1 MIFGNRKKAKIK
13 SVAHIETTT
22 PRVYLND
29 KCMNYYLKS
38 TLGSPALTRLL
49 ELNKQEVSVYCSG
62 GGIGSQI
69 QLVEKV
75 LFSHLSNS
83 EMLNIK
89 QDYPLVDRTD
99 GRKRYPKS
107 YGGRKSRARAQK
119 SYR

>member
-1 MIFGNRKKAKIK
+1 MTFGNRKKSKIT
-13 SVAHIETTT
+13 SVSHSQTES
-22 PRVYLND
+22 PKVYLND
-29 KCMNYYLKS
+29 KCMNYYLQS
-38 TLGSPALTRLL
+38 TLGSPVLTELL
-49 ELNKQEVSVYCSG
+49 KLNKQEVAVYCSG

-75 LFSHLSNS
+75 LFSYLSNS